1 VIVHGTSWVE
11 ANALAQ
17 SKRTDTDAFFHPFDD
32 PLLWEGHASMMDEVV
47 ADGLRPDAVI
57 LSVGGGG
64 LLSGVH
70 HGLLRN
76 RLTNTPIF
84 ALETHG
90 NGVLSHSIKRGWPSD
105 LGCGQWRGHIPGC
118 KTGVSTGL

>member
-17 SKRTDTDAFFHPFDD
+17 SKRTETDAFFHPFDD
-32 PLLWEGHASMMDEVV
+32 PLLWEGHASMIDEVV

-64 LLSGVH
+64 LLAGVH
-70 HGLLRN
+70 HGLIRN
-76 RLTNTPIF
+76 GLNT
-84 ALETHG
+84 
-90 NGVLSHSIKRGWPSD
+90 
-105 LGCGQWRGHIPGC
+105 
-118 KTGVSTGL
+118 